1 MLRSS
6 QERLWLLGGGVC
18 AFVMV
23 LIGYFFLISPQRDST
38 SSVNAQVAAAR
49 DQTSLLQNRIDALG
63 RQNQDLSRYTADLA
77 QAQLAL
83 PSTSGLPDFL
93 RTLQSIGNASLADVT
108 SLTVGPPTDVT
119 SVAGGTPPVAATAP
133 SQTATA
139 GPATHAV
146 PAGPRVYALS
156 ITAQVSG
163 STTQLGEFLDQ
174 LQSVQPRAV
183 LIGQITI
190 GSGSPGATSG
200 SSVSANRV
208 TTMQLTMQAFVAP
221 ASDAE
226 LAQLSQAAPR

>member
-1 MLRSS
+1 MPRSS

-38 SSVNAQVAAAR
+38 STVNSQVAAAR

-119 SVAGGTPPVAATAP
+119 SVAGGTPPVAASETG
-133 SQTATA
+133 TA
-139 GPATHAV
+139 GPATHAAPV
-146 PAGPRVYALS
+146 GPRVYALS

-200 SSVSANRV
+200 SRVSANRV

-226 LAQLSQAAPR
+226 LARLSQAAPR

>member
-49 DQTSLLQNRIDALG
+49 DQTSLLQNRINALAK
-63 RQNQDLSRYTADLA
+63 QNQDLSRYTADLA

-119 SVAGGTPPVAATAP
+119 SVSGGTPPVAA

>member
-1 MLRSS
+1 MPRSS

-38 SSVNAQVAAAR
+38 STVNSQVAAAR
-49 DQTSLLQNRIDALG
+49 DQTSLLQNRINALAK
-63 RQNQDLSRYTADLA
+63 QNQDLSRYTADLA

-119 SVAGGTPPVAATAP
+119 SVAGGTPPVAASETG
-133 SQTATA
+133 TA

-200 SSVSANRV
+200 SRVSANRV

-226 LAQLSQAAPR
+226 LARLSQAAPR